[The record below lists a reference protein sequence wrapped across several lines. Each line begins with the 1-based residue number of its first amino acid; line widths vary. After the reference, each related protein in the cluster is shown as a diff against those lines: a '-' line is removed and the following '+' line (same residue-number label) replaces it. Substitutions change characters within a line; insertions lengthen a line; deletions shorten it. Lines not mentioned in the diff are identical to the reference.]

1 MSVYSSRN
9 DASLKLFNFGRPV
22 VEKALKIA
30 LEIPLKVLSVV
41 LKQSILLRLLANW
54 KLLSLSGV
62 AIQQIT
68 STL

>member
-1 MSVYSSRN
+1 MLAVCG
-9 DASLKLFNFGRPV
+9 GRV
-22 VEKALKIA
+22 LKIA
-30 LEIPLKVLSVV
+30 LGIPLKVLSVV
-41 LKQSILLRLLANW
+41 LKQTILFRLLANW